1 MNHPEPVLE
10 MYNYHAWT
18 NGVIIDRLN
27 ELPEHVYHKEIQ
39 SGFSSVSK
47 VLSHIYLTDYAWF
60 DIISGISMD
69 EAMASSSELK
79 EEVEKKSIEE
89 MKKTFMDLYER
100 NKALLSTVDMEKVMV
115 VDNPYAGSLETT
127 ISESVLHVVTHGSYH
142 RGNIATMLRQMGH
155 TSVMQDFGLYLY
167 TKSNIKLYTI
177 SWIGGM
183 YRWMNLLAPVFTVH
197 MMCIVRL
204 VF

>member
-10 MYNYHAWT
+10 MYNYHAWA

-60 DIISGISMD
+60 DIISGISMN

-100 NKALLSTVDMEKVMV
+100 NKAILSTVDMEKVMV

-167 TKSNIKLYTI
+167 TK
-177 SWIGGM
+177 
-183 YRWMNLLAPVFTVH
+183 
-197 MMCIVRL
+197 
-204 VF
+204 

>member
-10 MYNYHAWT
+10 MYNYHAWA

-69 EAMASSSELK
+69 EAMASSSKLK

-89 MKKTFMDLYER
+89 MKKTFIDLYER
-100 NKALLSTVDMEKVMV
+100 NKAILGTVDMEKVMV

-167 TKSNIKLYTI
+167 TK
-177 SWIGGM
+177 
-183 YRWMNLLAPVFTVH
+183 
-197 MMCIVRL
+197 
-204 VF
+204 

>member
-1 MNHPEPVLE
+1 MKHPEPVLE
-10 MYNYHAWT
+10 MYNYHSWA

-27 ELPEHVYHKEIQ
+27 ELPQHIYHKEIQ
-39 SGFSSVSK
+39 SGFSSISK

-60 DIISGISMD
+60 DIITGKSMD
-69 EAMASSSELK
+69 EAMASSNQLR

-89 MKKTFMDLYER
+89 MKIIFLDLYDR
-100 NKALLSTVDMEKVMV
+100 NKALLSTADMEKVII
-115 VDNPYAGSLETT
+115 VDNPYAGFLETS

-167 TKSNIKLYTI
+167 SK
-177 SWIGGM
+177 
-183 YRWMNLLAPVFTVH
+183 
-197 MMCIVRL
+197 
-204 VF
+204 

>member
-10 MYNYHAWT
+10 MYSYHAWA

-27 ELPEHVYHKEIQ
+27 ELPEHIYHKEIQ

-79 EEVEKKSIEE
+79 EEVEKRSIEE
-89 MKKTFMDLYER
+89 MKKTFIDLYER
-100 NKALLSTVDMEKVMV
+100 NKAILGTEDMEKVMV

-167 TKSNIKLYTI
+167 TK
-177 SWIGGM
+177 
-183 YRWMNLLAPVFTVH
+183 
-197 MMCIVRL
+197 
-204 VF
+204 

>member
-1 MNHPEPVLE
+1 MNHLEPVIE
-10 MYNYHAWT
+10 MYNYHAWA

-27 ELPEHVYHKEIQ
+27 ELPEHIYHNEIQ

-47 VLSHIYLTDYAWF
+47 VLSHIYLTDYTWF

-79 EEVEKKSIEE
+79 KEVEKKSIEE
-89 MKKTFMDLYER
+89 MKKIFIDLYER
-100 NKALLSTVDMEKVMV
+100 NKALLSTEDMEKVMV

-127 ISESVLHVVTHGSYH
+127 ISESVLHIVTHGSYH

-167 TKSNIKLYTI
+167 TK
-177 SWIGGM
+177 
-183 YRWMNLLAPVFTVH
+183 
-197 MMCIVRL
+197 
-204 VF
+204 

>member
-10 MYNYHAWT
+10 MYNYHAWA

-27 ELPEHVYHKEIQ
+27 ELPEHIYHKEIQ
-39 SGFSSVSK
+39 SGSSSVSK
-47 VLSHIYLTDYAWF
+47 VLSHIYLTDYTWF

-89 MKKTFMDLYER
+89 MKKIFIDLYER
-100 NKALLSTVDMEKVMV
+100 NKALLSTEDMEKKMV

-127 ISESVLHVVTHGSYH
+127 ISESVLHIVTHGSYH

-167 TKSNIKLYTI
+167 TK
-177 SWIGGM
+177 
-183 YRWMNLLAPVFTVH
+183 
-197 MMCIVRL
+197 
-204 VF
+204 

>member
-10 MYNYHAWT
+10 MYNYHAWA

-100 NKALLSTVDMEKVMV
+100 NKAILSTVDMEKVMV
-115 VDNPYAGSLETT
+115 VHNPYAGSLETT

-167 TKSNIKLYTI
+167 TK
-177 SWIGGM
+177 
-183 YRWMNLLAPVFTVH
+183 
-197 MMCIVRL
+197 
-204 VF
+204 

>member
-10 MYNYHAWT
+10 MYNYHAWA

-60 DIISGISMD
+60 DIISGISMN

-167 TKSNIKLYTI
+167 TK
-177 SWIGGM
+177 
-183 YRWMNLLAPVFTVH
+183 
-197 MMCIVRL
+197 
-204 VF
+204 

>member
-10 MYNYHAWT
+10 MYNYHAWA

-89 MKKTFMDLYER
+89 MKKTFIDLYER

-115 VDNPYAGSLETT
+115 VNNPYAGSLETT

-167 TKSNIKLYTI
+167 TK
-177 SWIGGM
+177 
-183 YRWMNLLAPVFTVH
+183 
-197 MMCIVRL
+197 
-204 VF
+204 

>member
-10 MYNYHAWT
+10 MYNYHAWA

-79 EEVEKKSIEE
+79 EDVEKKSIEE

-167 TKSNIKLYTI
+167 TK
-177 SWIGGM
+177 
-183 YRWMNLLAPVFTVH
+183 
-197 MMCIVRL
+197 
-204 VF
+204 

>member
-10 MYNYHAWT
+10 MYNYHSWA

-27 ELPEHVYHKEIQ
+27 DLPQHIYHKEIQ

-60 DIISGISMD
+60 DIISGKSMD
-69 EAMASSSELK
+69 EAMACSNQLR

-89 MKKTFMDLYER
+89 MKKIFVALYDR
-100 NKALLSTVDMEKVMV
+100 NKEILSTEEDTDKVIV
-115 VDNPYAGSLETT
+115 VDNPYAGLLETS

-167 TKSNIKLYTI
+167 SK
-177 SWIGGM
+177 
-183 YRWMNLLAPVFTVH
+183 
-197 MMCIVRL
+197 
-204 VF
+204 

>member
-1 MNHPEPVLE
+1 MNHLEPVLE
-10 MYNYHAWT
+10 MYNYHAWA

-27 ELPEHVYHKEIQ
+27 ELPEHIYHKEIQ
-39 SGFSSVSK
+39 RGFSSVSK
-47 VLSHIYLTDYAWF
+47 VLSHIYLTDYTWF

-89 MKKTFMDLYER
+89 MKKIYIDLYER
-100 NKALLSTVDMEKVMV
+100 NKALLSTEDMEKVMV

-167 TKSNIKLYTI
+167 TK
-177 SWIGGM
+177 
-183 YRWMNLLAPVFTVH
+183 
-197 MMCIVRL
+197 
-204 VF
+204 

>member
-10 MYNYHAWT
+10 MYNYHAWA

-27 ELPEHVYHKEIQ
+27 ELPEHIYHKEIQ

-47 VLSHIYLTDYAWF
+47 VLSHIYLTDYTWF
-60 DIISGISMD
+60 VIISGKSMD

-79 EEVEKKSIEE
+79 KEVEKKSIEE
-89 MKKTFMDLYER
+89 MKKIFIDLYER
-100 NKALLSTVDMEKVMV
+100 NKALLSTEDMEKIMV

-127 ISESVLHVVTHGSYH
+127 ISESVIHVVTHGSYH

-167 TKSNIKLYTI
+167 TK
-177 SWIGGM
+177 
-183 YRWMNLLAPVFTVH
+183 
-197 MMCIVRL
+197 
-204 VF
+204 